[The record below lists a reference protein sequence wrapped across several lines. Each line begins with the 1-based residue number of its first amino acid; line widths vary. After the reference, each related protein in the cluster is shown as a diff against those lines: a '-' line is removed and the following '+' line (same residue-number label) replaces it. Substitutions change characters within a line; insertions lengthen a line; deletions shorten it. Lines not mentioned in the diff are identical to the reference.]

1 MIDLEKLDLEYNDYK
16 NIRVLY
22 IKNKSEFEKFNK
34 KNSEKLK
41 GLLVTYNSIK
51 NIRRN
56 SSRHDTMPDELLE
69 DFIEKNPLFGEWY
82 DLDCKVKNYKNK
94 LQQYSSTTNAFMECS
109 RFICLKHKDDDGYD
123 LFDLY
128 TQDKLD
134 LSQYDN
140 DKQQYIINDLKN
152 HHSFICYATQEDLP
166 LLMQVVKEV
175 DNEIAYND
183 SDTEDEMEQKIWE
196 EITRCYIIEKEFE
209 KRKNLIS
216 LKEIN
221 NIEHEKKLVELLG
234 YNLIGPDKSNRWLI
248 TDENNNQV
256 GFIQYKKLFKKNNKK
271 GFPATYGY
279 HIEINSNEISYN
291 STRKVDKENDKI
303 GIDTRFNYEL
313 DIKRENGDIDHLEI
327 NLGENPGLTL
337 WSKEY
342 GFMNFRLDWNGLFL
356 NFKSKTENFNVEETI
371 VYQIV
376 DRQISRRPNEYA
388 YQLNYCD
395 KDIDLDYDLAK
406 GIRGRS
412 ITGKSDPYQ
421 QDHSEINVIE
431 RSWIN
436 NKLRTNKENIVAG
449 TIEEMA
455 RKQKMG
461 IDAFKHFR
469 FLINQILPFKQEV
482 ISLML
487 DYYKNEELALFI
499 PELGAVSEEMIQ
511 QRNYDYKESNWI
523 QEMQKVAS
531 MLTREKSMELIDA
544 RKEFIE
550 EKMKE
555 IEKREEESEILGM
568 LEDEDYDEEE
578 WNMLLGTSRQSNS
591 LKKNNVQE
599 KTLVRKKKDSKTT
612 E

>member
-22 IKNKSEFEKFNK
+22 IKYKSEFEKFNK
-34 KNSEKLK
+34 KNSEKLN
-41 GLLVTYNSIK
+41 GLLVEYNLIK

-56 SSRHDTMPDELLE
+56 SSRQDTMPDELLE

-109 RFICLKHKDDDGYD
+109 RFICLKHKEDDGYD
-123 LFDLY
+123 LFDLF

-140 DKQQYIINDLKN
+140 DKQQYIINDLKS
-152 HHSFICYATQEDLP
+152 HHSFICYVTQEDLP

-175 DNEIAYND
+175 DKAIAYND
-183 SDTEDEMEQKIWE
+183 NDTEDEMEQKLWE

-234 YNLIGPDKSNRWLI
+234 YNLIGPDMCNRWLI

-271 GFPATYGY
+271 GLPATYGY

-313 DIKRENGDIDHLEI
+313 DIKRKDGNIDHLEVSF
-327 NLGENPGLTL
+327 GEYPGLTL

-342 GFMNFRLDWNGLFL
+342 GFINFKLDNDGLYL
-356 NFKSKTENFNVEETI
+356 NFKSKTENFNIEETI
-371 VYQIV
+371 VYKTHN
-376 DRQISRRPNEYA
+376 RQLSNIPNEYA
-388 YQLNYCD
+388 YQLSYCD
-395 KDIDLDYDLAK
+395 KSIKIDNDSSK
-406 GIRGRS
+406 GI
-412 ITGKSDPYQ
+412 KSRQIVGTSTPYQ
-421 QDHSEINVIE
+421 QDSNEIKVVETTWVNS
-431 RSWIN
+431 RKRN
-436 NKLRTNKENIVAG
+436 NRETIVKG
-449 TIEEMA
+449 TIEEMIV
-455 RKQKMG
+455 KHNMG
-461 IDAFKHFR
+461 IASFNHFR

-482 ISLML
+482 ISSMI
-487 DYYKNEELALFI
+487 DYYKKEELALFI
-499 PELGAVSEEMIQ
+499 PELGAASEEMIQ
-511 QRNYDYKESNWI
+511 QGNYDYKESNWI

-531 MLTREKSMELIDA
+531 MLTREKSMELIDD
-544 RKEFIE
+544 RKEIIE

-555 IEKREEESEILGM
+555 IEKREDESEILGM

-591 LKKNNVQE
+591 LKKDNVQE